1 MLIGEIIQNLN
12 NGSTYEE
19 IASAMRISEDILRN
33 DLKNFGFQYDNKEKK
48 VVFTGYESEYE
59 NTLRICYTDIKKLST

>member
-19 IASAMRISEDILRN
+19 IVSSMKISEDILRN